1 MADFVLMRPI
11 HYPDGTEA
19 KELPLYPDIEKL
31 LVEFIRNKIDE
42 EKRKEGNP

>member
-1 MADFVLMRPI
+1 MADFVLTRPI

-31 LVEFIRNKIDE
+31 LVDFIRNKIDE
-42 EKRKEGNP
+42 EKKEGKS

>member
-19 KELPLYPDIEKL
+19 KELLLYPDIEKL
-31 LVEFIRNKIDE
+31 LVDFIRNKIDE
-42 EKRKEGNP
+42 EKKEGKS